1 MGTHQSPTRV
11 RRAAELLDPSRKP
24 RDEPPQVV
32 PLPPAPPWGLPAPLG
47 ASTPALPPAADSALP
62 GEPCAGASV
71 GKAEVPRDATPA
83 RGSPGAPVETGAAF
97 PEGGTRACC
106 RAERLHTL
114 PPPKVE
120 SQEES
125 KQSRILSSLPPGRS
139 VQFPS
144 RGMCCEM
151 WGRLARGAH
160 AKPSGCSGAHQA
172 SVSRA
177 PSLPRGSRG
186 EIGTE
191 RGTCT
196 WSCYPEGHQD
206 LLSRGFCNVA
216 DPGEQGAV
224 VFWPV
229 LLPYIH
235 PWPILGDTETFLPHG
250 H

>member
-1 MGTHQSPTRV
+1 MSPRRLSRCPQHLPGASLHPWVPPPPRCLQQLTQLCPGSPAPGPLSERQRCTV
-11 RRAAELLDPSRKP
+11 TPPLPRGALGPRWKPGQLSPKGEPGRAAGQS
-24 RDEPPQVV
+24 
-32 PLPPAPPWGLPAPLG
+32 
-47 ASTPALPPAADSALP
+47 S
-62 GEPCAGASV
+62 
-71 GKAEVPRDATPA
+71 
-83 RGSPGAPVETGAAF
+83 
-97 PEGGTRACC
+97 
-106 RAERLHTL
+106 LHTL

-172 SVSRA
+172 LVSRA

-191 RGTCT
+191 QGTCT

-206 LLSRGFCNVA
+206 LLSRGFCNAA

-235 PWPILGDTETFLPHG
+235 LWPILGDTETFLPHG